1 MCVFVQVLGTVM
13 LNVAL
18 ALAFSCQK
26 WTGFRM
32 IMHVSVNLELD
43 KIIITVHAVMM
54 STIYEQ
60 EVQCHFELLAFLST
74 VIQKPIWNQ
83 SLQFVH

>member
-1 MCVFVQVLGTVM
+1 MKLT
-13 LNVAL
+13 NVSFCAG
-18 ALAFSCQK
+18 AEYCHAKYGPSKK
-26 WTGFRM
+26 WTGSRM
-32 IMHVSVNLELD
+32 IVHVSVNLELD

-74 VIQKPIWNQ
+74 VIQKPTWNQ